1 MKRTGFAR
9 LVCSNMMRYT
19 VGWEFVL
26 GIMPD
31 IVDPILTTDPPASST
46 DILLQNNSLIA
57 SPSVHNKTEKNIHRS
72 RRRNMIFK
80 MPLNTREY
88 ILIIIIIITL
98 LALLASLLAIKL
110 CRKHDQRNSTTSP
123 GKLSVW
129 RMMHQTVAY
138 RKFFS
143 PRLFTRFI
151 RQGPSVGMSL
161 SRYSH
166 GCGWTY

>member
-1 MKRTGFAR
+1 
-9 LVCSNMMRYT
+9 
-19 VGWEFVL
+19 
-26 GIMPD
+26 MPD
-31 IVDPILTTDPPASST
+31 IVDPIVTPDPPVSST
-46 DILLQNNSLIA
+46 EIPLQSNPLIS
-57 SPSVHNKTEKNIHRS
+57 SPSVHNKTKKNIRRS

-98 LALLASLLAIKL
+98 LALLASLLSNKVW
-110 CRKHDQRNSTTSP
+110 RKHVQCNPTTSP

-138 RKFFS
+138 QKFFS
-143 PRLFTRFI
+143 PTLLTRFI

-166 GCGWTY
+166 GCG

>member
-1 MKRTGFAR
+1 
-9 LVCSNMMRYT
+9 
-19 VGWEFVL
+19 
-26 GIMPD
+26 MPD

-98 LALLASLLAIKL
+98 LALLASLLSNKL
-110 CRKHDQRNSTTSP
+110 WRKRVQCNPATRP

-129 RMMHQTVAY
+129 RMMHQTVAHG
-138 RKFFS
+138 KCFS
-143 PRLFTRFI
+143 PRLFNLFI
-151 RQGPSVGMSL
+151 RPGPSVGMSL

-166 GCGWTY
+166 GSG